1 MKRRRNGN
9 MLNLNEAVCG
19 QMTTYLLPLR
29 HLSTKQRQV
38 RDSVLNIRACS
49 NQQLVPPPTEVPSLE
64 SSVTRISQTLASMT
78 ASHTQNTASVSAL
91 SIEND
96 QLDGRETELREII
109 ARTEEKRRWF
119 ADFRDWLENVAI
131 FLDEK
136 VRLNIYTQLPIVDLL
151 DVSFHNWNNWKTSMS
166 PY

>member
-9 MLNLNEAVCG
+9 RLKSSEAVCG
-19 QMTTYLLPLR
+19 QTTIFLLPLR

-38 RDSVLNIRACS
+38 RNSIVLNLRACS
-49 NQQLVPPPTEVPSLE
+49 YQKLVPPPTEVPSLE
-64 SSVTRISQTLASMT
+64 SSVTRISQTLVSMT
-78 ASHTQNTASVSAL
+78 ASHAQNTASVSAL
-91 SIEND
+91 SVEHD

-119 ADFRDWLENVAI
+119 ADFRDWLENVAT

-136 VRLNIYTQLPIVDLL
+136 VRLIISSSSYC
-151 DVSFHNWNNWKTSMS
+151 
-166 PY
+166 